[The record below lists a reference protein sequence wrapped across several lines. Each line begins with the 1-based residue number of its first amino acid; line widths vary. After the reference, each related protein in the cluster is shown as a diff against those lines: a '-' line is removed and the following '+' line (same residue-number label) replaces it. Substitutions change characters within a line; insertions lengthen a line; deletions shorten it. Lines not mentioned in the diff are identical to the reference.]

1 MEETVINFGGSVKAL
16 GEGRIEGYLVR
27 FSSEKDP
34 DASKYRDFFTAET
47 DFDFDQWPGKSS
59 VYYQHGLDGTLK
71 KRRLGKATLELKD
84 AGVWLE
90 TQLELRDD
98 YERAIYAMAEAGKMG
113 LSSGTAQHLVEREP
127 VGDAHKIVRWPLGL
141 DASLTPN
148 PAEPRNVAVVSMKSF
163 AAEVA
168 DLASPDDRAILVSD
182 LRETLSAL
190 GYDTK
195 HLRDIRQFEELLGDL
210 GLASGAALKLAV
222 GGFKALDP
230 SDSGKAP
237 FATEL
242 LADAERFRAQAL
254 RRQRNYGSWMGELRL

>member
-1 MEETVINFGGSVKAL
+1 MEETIISFGGSVKAM

-27 FSSEKDP
+27 FTSAQDP
-34 DASKYRDFFTAET
+34 DKSKYRDYFTAET
-47 DFDFDQWPGKSS
+47 DFDFDAWPGKSS
-59 VYYQHGLDGTLK
+59 VYYQHGLDSTLK

-127 VGDAHKIVRWPLGL
+127 VGDAHKIIRWPLGL

-168 DLASPDDRAILVSD
+168 DLATKDDRAILVD
-182 LRETLSAL
+182 ELRETLSGL
-190 GYDTK
+190 GYEVK
-195 HLRDIRQFEELLGDL
+195 NLRDARHYEELLRDVGFPL
-210 GLASGAALKLAV
+210 AATVKLASG
-222 GGFKALDP
+222 GYKALVP
-230 SDSGKAP
+230 SDSGEVPSARVRL
-237 FATEL
+237 EL
-242 LADAERFRAQAL
+242 ETIRSRAL
-254 RRQRNYGSWMGELRL
+254 VRRRIIGTWTGESRL